1 MARTASNVAQSAST
15 AAVPEGVRSI
25 AGVTTQPVDE
35 LGRVEAELRPRWP
48 ENRLEPS
55 LTRISALMDV
65 LGDPQRAYPVIQIT
79 GTNGKTSTAR
89 MIDQLLRGFGL
100 RVGRFTSPHL
110 ASITERISIE
120 GVAVSPGRFAEVYD
134 EVAPYLSMV
143 DSQQPIALSY
153 FEVLTALGYVA
164 FADAP
169 VDVAVV
175 EVGMGGRWD
184 STSVADAQVAVLTP
198 IALDH
203 MNYLGDTVGPIA
215 TEKAGIIK
223 SGATAVLAQQPP
235 EALDPLLRRTVEVG
249 AVVAREGMEFG
260 LLRRRIAVGGQLL
273 TVQGL
278 GGTYDEVFL
287 PLHGAHQAQN
297 AAVALAA
304 VEAFFGAGAQGRID
318 IDTVRAAFAAVRAPG
333 RLEAVRSAPTTLVD
347 ATHNPAGMRATVAAI
362 QEAFGFQR
370 LVAVVACMADK
381 DARHMLEILEPVAV
395 QLVATAN
402 SSPRCMTPDDLAAI
416 AVDVFGTDRVTVET
430 RLDDALDT
438 AVRLAE
444 EDIQAYGDS
453 GILVT
458 GSVVTAG
465 EARVLLGAPA

>member
-1 MARTASNVAQSAST
+1 MTAT
-15 AAVPEGVRSI
+15 APD
-25 AGVTTQPVDE
+25 DE
-35 LGRVEAELRPRWP
+35 LARVEAELRPRWP
-48 ENRLEPS
+48 ETRLEPS
-55 LTRISALMDV
+55 LTRIAALMDV
-65 LGDPQRAYPVIQIT
+65 LGDPQSGYPVIQIT

-89 MIDQLLRGFGL
+89 MVDQLLRGFGL

-120 GVAVSPGRFAEVYD
+120 GAPVTAARFTEVYD
-134 EVAPYLSMV
+134 DVAPYLAIV
-143 DSQQPIALSY
+143 DSGQPIPLSY

-184 STSVADAQVAVLTP
+184 STSVADAQIAVITP

-203 MNYLGDTVGPIA
+203 TNYLGDDVGSIA
-215 TEKAGIIK
+215 AEKAGIIK
-223 SGATAVLAQQPP
+223 PGATAVLADQPP
-235 EALDPLLRRTVEVG
+235 DALDRLLRRSVEVD
-249 AVVAREGMEFG
+249 ATVAREGTEFG
-260 LLRRRIAVGGQLL
+260 LAERRIAVGGQLIA
-273 TVQGL
+273 VQGL
-278 GGTYDEVFL
+278 GGSYDEVFL

-304 VEAFFGAGAQGRID
+304 VEAFFGAGARGRVD
-318 IDTVRAAFAAVRAPG
+318 IDTVRAAFASVRAPG
-333 RLEAVRSAPTTLVD
+333 RLEAVRSAPTILVD
-347 ATHNPAGMRATVAAI
+347 ATHNPAGMRATVAAV
-362 QEAFGFQR
+362 QEAFDFRR
-370 LVAVVACMADK
+370 LVVVVACMADK
-381 DARHMLEILEPVAV
+381 DVRRMLEVLEPVAE

-402 SSPRCMTPDDLAAI
+402 SSPRALSPDELAAV
-416 AVDVFGTDRVTVET
+416 AVEVFGADRVTVEV
-430 RLDDALDT
+430 RLDDAIDT

-444 EDIQAYGDS
+444 EDVEAYGGS

-465 EARVLLGAPA
+465 EARLLLGGSS

>member
-1 MARTASNVAQSAST
+1 MTAT
-15 AAVPEGVRSI
+15 APD
-25 AGVTTQPVDE
+25 DE
-35 LGRVEAELRPRWP
+35 LARVEAELRPRWP
-48 ENRLEPS
+48 ETRLEPS
-55 LTRISALMDV
+55 LTRIAALMDV
-65 LGDPQRAYPVIQIT
+65 LGDPQSGYPVIQIT

-89 MIDQLLRGFGL
+89 MVDQLLRGFGL

-120 GVAVSPGRFAEVYD
+120 GAPVTAARLAEVYD
-134 EVAPYLSMV
+134 DVAPYLAIV
-143 DSQQPIALSY
+143 DSGQPIPLSY

-184 STSVADAQVAVLTP
+184 STSVADAQIAVITP

-203 MNYLGDTVGPIA
+203 TNYLGDDVGSIA
-215 TEKAGIIK
+215 AEKAGIIK
-223 SGATAVLAQQPP
+223 PGATAVLADQPP
-235 EALDPLLRRTVEVG
+235 DALDRLLRRSVEVD
-249 AVVAREGMEFG
+249 ATVAREGTEFG
-260 LLRRRIAVGGQLL
+260 LVERRIAVGGQLIA
-273 TVQGL
+273 VQGL
-278 GGTYDEVFL
+278 GGSYDEVFL

-304 VEAFFGAGAQGRID
+304 VEAFFGAGARGRVD
-318 IDTVRAAFAAVRAPG
+318 IDTVRAAFASVRAPG
-333 RLEAVRSAPTTLVD
+333 RLEAVRSAPTILVD
-347 ATHNPAGMRATVAAI
+347 ATHNPAGMRATVAAV
-362 QEAFGFQR
+362 QEAFDFRR
-370 LVAVVACMADK
+370 LVVVVACMADK
-381 DARHMLEILEPVAV
+381 DVRRMLEVLEPVAE

-402 SSPRCMTPDDLAAI
+402 SSPRALSPDELAAI
-416 AVDVFGTDRVTVET
+416 AVEVFGADRVTVEV
-430 RLDDALDT
+430 RLDDAIDT

-444 EDIQAYGDS
+444 EDVEAYGGS

-465 EARVLLGAPA
+465 EARLLLGGSS